1 MITTIVTGVD
11 GSDTAGDAAH
21 TAAWLATS
29 LGARLIVLSAYT
41 DFQVHRIQAGSDE
54 FVYTSEGDA
63 RLVAESTATALRA
76 EFGDL
81 TVEAMAAEGKPQQ
94 ALVRVAEEVGAQLIV
109 VGNKRVQGLGS
120 VLGSVARE
128 VTQHATC
135 DVYVA
140 HTHHRRH
147 R

>member
-11 GSDTAGDAAH
+11 GSATAGDAAH
-21 TAAWLATS
+21 TAAWMAS
-29 LGARLIVLSAYT
+29 SFGARLVVLSAYT
-41 DFQVHRIQAGSDE
+41 DFQVQRIQAGSDE

-63 RLVAESTATALRA
+63 RLLAVSTATALRA
-76 EFGDL
+76 EFSDL

-94 ALVRVAEEVGAQLIV
+94 ALVRVADDLGAQLIV

-140 HTHHRRH
+140 HTHRRH